1 MEDDFRHLDSYL
13 LEKIPRIGT
22 DFSETAAM
30 VMTPD
35 IRADL
40 RNLQDFAFSSSEN
53 GLPKRRVNELN
64 KLIVHQSRA
73 ILKSKKIY
81 MSPDQPKKKN
91 IKKATPRL

>member
-1 MEDDFRHLDSYL
+1 
-13 LEKIPRIGT
+13 
-22 DFSETAAM
+22 
-30 VMTPD
+30 MTPD

-53 GLPKRRVNELN
+53 GLPKWRVNELN